1 MGILEED
8 YLEPAIIETA
18 TAEDFAVPEHEADW
32 LVIGGTEEA
41 IVTVCRVCGKTEVE
55 PVPAND
61 LGGQDPFPVLG
72 SDEYLTW

>member
-41 IVTVCRVCGKTEVE
+41 IVTVCRVCGK
-55 PVPAND
+55 
-61 LGGQDPFPVLG
+61 DPFPVLG